1 MTDSVH
7 VHPAQAGASST
18 SRIQQA
24 TQLASQLESAF
35 FHGIS
40 KVRIENGTFVQRNNI
55 TISESTFDSVKN
67 SSVTYGHLA
76 NPGNDVPHPDA
87 TVSLVIFNLPYN
99 LWLSD
104 HQFISNVEAS
114 A

>member
-40 KVRIENGTFVQRNNI
+40 KVRIENGTFVQHNHV
-55 TISESTFDSVKN
+55 TISRSTFDSIRN
-67 SSVTYGHLA
+67 SSVTYRCLA
-76 NPGNDVPHPDA
+76 NPGSDVPHPDA
-87 TVSLVIFNLPYN
+87 TVSLVIFDLPYN
-99 LWLSD
+99 PLIGSPS
-104 HQFISNVEAS
+104 I
-114 A
+114 